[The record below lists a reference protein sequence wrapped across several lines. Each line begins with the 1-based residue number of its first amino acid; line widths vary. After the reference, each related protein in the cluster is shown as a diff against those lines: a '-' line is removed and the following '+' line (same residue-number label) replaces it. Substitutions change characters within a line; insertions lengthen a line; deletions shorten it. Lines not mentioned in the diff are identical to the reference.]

1 MSSSTMKSNSV
12 VLCNNLRWTDGL
24 HFHSQGVVDSVVNVV
39 EWQLNIRRQAEQTTV
54 ERDLGM

>member
-1 MSSSTMKSNSV
+1 MKSNSV